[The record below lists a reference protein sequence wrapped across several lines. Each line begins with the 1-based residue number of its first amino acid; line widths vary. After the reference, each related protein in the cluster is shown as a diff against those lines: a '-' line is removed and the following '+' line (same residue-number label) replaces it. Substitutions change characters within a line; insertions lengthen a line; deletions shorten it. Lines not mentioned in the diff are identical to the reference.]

1 MAIKPVRDFISI
13 KDIKLNKE
21 DKKSLI
27 WIDDKYKKA
36 EVVSVGEDVKY
47 IKSGDFVY
55 FIDNGGIVIEDSRFI
70 KFTDVLGVWQK

>member
-55 FIDNGGIVIEDSRFI
+55 FVDNGGIVIEDSRFI

>member
-47 IKSGDFVY
+47 IKSGGFVY
-55 FIDNGGIVIEDSRFI
+55 FVDNGGIVIEDSRFI